1 MTSAQN
7 DDAEWRIPPEWRRK
21 MLGAYFGALILML
34 CSWPVLQVSP
44 LLSFVPFFLG
54 VGVFVWIN
62 RKVKQ
67 LRQSSDSPSDPDHQ
81 SGP

>member
-1 MTSAQN
+1 MSGAQN
-7 DDAEWRIPPEWRRK
+7 DKAQWRIPPEWRRK
-21 MLGAYFGALILML
+21 MWGAYFGALFLML

-44 LLSFVPFFLG
+44 PLAFVPFFMG

-67 LRQSSDSPSDPDHQ
+67 LRQSSATSADPDHQ
-81 SGP
+81 SHP